1 MDEQSLQQVERSGD
15 WIVDAETGEI
25 IGLAEDSN
33 KYIKRVDTIHDL
45 EVYMSN
51 LMEMESDLA
60 ARKLALAAIVENA
73 NKIINNLSARVEW
86 YKLKHSDEVRM
97 VAEGNLP
104 RGSKT
109 YRCVYGT
116 VSFRK
121 KNPRIVVKDDEKAI
135 AWAEANAPEAVVTT
149 KKVLV
154 SKVALESLPE
164 DTDAFEVIPAEES
177 MSIKT
182 L

>member
-1 MDEQSLQQVERSGD
+1 MDEQSLQQVEQCGD
-15 WIVDAETGEI
+15 WLVDIETGEI
-25 IGLAEDSN
+25 IGMVEDSS
-33 KYIKRVDTIHDL
+33 KYIKRVETIHDL
-45 EVYMSN
+45 ERYMSN

-60 ARKLALAAIVENA
+60 ARKLALNAIVENA
-73 NKIINNLSARVEW
+73 NKLISQLSARVEW
-86 YKLKHSDEVRM
+86 YKLKHYDEIRM

-135 AWAEANAPEAVVTT
+135 AWAEANVPEAVVTT

-154 SKVALESLPE
+154 SKVSIENLPE

-177 MSIKT
+177 MAIKT